1 MQAQMVSPHS
11 HPIALLSGLHWYP
24 GCAPVLPGSVG
35 QNVTP
40 LYSRLRQA
48 IVGAAVGE
56 KEGELDGEP
65 VGPLV
70 NGAAVGATV
79 STHTTLDPDC
89 VIQEASPAPAP
100 S

>member
-1 MQAQMVSPHS
+1 MVSPHD

-24 GCAPVLPGSVG
+24 GCAPVAPGSVG
-35 QNVTP
+35 QKVTP

-70 NGAAVGATV
+70 SGAAVGATV
-79 STHTTLDPDC
+79 STHTSLDPDC
-89 VIQEASPAPAP
+89 VCQ
-100 S
+100 